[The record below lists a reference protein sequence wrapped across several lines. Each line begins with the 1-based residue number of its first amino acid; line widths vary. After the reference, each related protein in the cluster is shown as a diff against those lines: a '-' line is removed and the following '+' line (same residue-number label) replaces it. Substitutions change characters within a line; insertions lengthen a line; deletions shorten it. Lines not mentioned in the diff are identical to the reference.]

1 MASGFKPSPNVTVG
15 NTYASGSSH
24 EFTGSVNITGSLT
37 LNGDAITGGGGSPLT
52 VKEVGGVPNVP
63 NVTTINVSNGTL
75 TDNTGGEVTITTG
88 GGGGTGDVTGPALS
102 TDNAIA
108 RYDLATGKIIQNSG
122 VTIDDSN
129 NIDGAI
135 TITTIDVSA
144 SSNISASSFYG
155 SADNLSA
162 SSTAHDSR
170 NPILSKLDATG
181 KINAEQYLSFEN
193 LSGHSYLYLGSSG
206 PSRRPHLIFEHGLPG
221 TAGNNR
227 TELWSNAADVNDPF
241 YLSRRSTSTYYPLT
255 IWQNI
260 LDQADDKVG
269 INIPYGEEAA
279 YRFDVSG
286 SSRFQEDVTVTG
298 TLSVSGNLDV
308 CYGTA
313 SFHHVSGCSP
323 TIDMFS
329 ALSSSQAIYAK
340 EFWGDGEKITNLTL
354 PSGTVNRTDNTGF
367 VTYYDTVSGAVA
379 AATTG
384 DFVRVGPGT
393 YIEDTPIIIPSG
405 ISVIGEAGWQ
415 VTDVSSSTGT
425 GDVFVLSDASLLRDF
440 KIAVPSDTGSYAAKF
455 SGSNGEVATINFLQF
470 YGGTGSRGC
479 GYGNQGEGK
488 SLGLEIRY
496 GSGDC
501 DAIMQVEDG
510 ILAVEGMHVP
520 NSAGSVDAGVRAN
533 SPSATRIGR
542 RGRFQGVDVNM
553 GATNVEDAIVVGST
567 STVVM
572 QGINLFNVQNSFH
585 LTSNSASLLVTSGL
599 SDPTVNDIKVDA
611 GLTGDSALTRLSCFM
626 NGNFDIPTSWI
637 PSDHAW
643 TFFTEN
649 DPAQEASYQLWGAQ
663 QGIGHP
669 EFGSALTVGEGFSY
683 STNNKVLTTDSTASP
698 SSDGGNLTDVS
709 VEAESKED
717 STFTFQA
724 AAAGHSIMWCTKR
737 KDSSDINLKYWG
749 TEIDQTTAAVLGG
762 GSFIWEIQT
771 AANTWVEIGVMAV
784 SQEEGYR
791 YANNVFLRVDSAESI
806 FAGIDGST
814 NWNTTT
820 IDGTLGYWMRVRIAS
835 TITTEPVFER
845 MKLMSSHSS
854 FNNRGNRLAK
864 GLAMW
869 TKQVDISQVKW
880 QGTSLKNGSIDAGT
894 GGTSWSQT
902 LEKGKLDS
910 AADTVE
916 SFLILPQG
924 ICTAHPISI
933 KLYYGFETVSTPSTI
948 ALKYVPGETVENLI
962 ADPLGGKVPIGRDI
976 STAALTNSLVP
987 LAPPNSPITTPTPST
1002 ANASVVVATFTGI
1015 DLSDYY
1021 SGDFIFLE
1029 VDPTVIA
1036 SQLTMISLSIEGVGF
1051 TDGNTIE

>member
-611 GLTGDSALTRLSCFM
+611 ALTGDSAVTRLNCFM
-626 NGNFDIPTSWI
+626 NGAFDIPTTWI

-643 TFFTEN
+643 TFFTTADN
-649 DPAQEASYQLWGAQ
+649 AAGATQQLWGGDQ
-663 QGIGHP
+663 IIGHP
-669 EFGSALTVGEGFSY
+669 EYGGGFSAGEGTGY
-683 STNNKVLTTDSTASP
+683 STNNAVFTTDGTTDAP
-698 SSDGGNLTDVS
+698 GNDGTGFVDVS
-709 VEAESKED
+709 VEAASKED
-717 STFTFQA
+717 STFSFQDVG
-724 AAAGHSIMWCTKR
+724 AGHSILWCTKR
-737 KDSSDINLKYWG
+737 KDSSAATLKHWG
-749 TEIDQTTAAVLGG
+749 VEIDQTTAAVTGSGG
-762 GSFIWEIQT
+762 FIFERQT
-771 AANTWVEIGVMAV
+771 AANTWVEIGSMAV
-784 SQEEGYR
+784 STDEVYR
-791 YANNVFLRVDSAESI
+791 YANNVFLRANSEEKI
-806 FAGIDGST
+806 FVGISDGDT
-814 NWNTTT
+814 WPETLINGVTGHWLRAR
-820 IDGTLGYWMRVRIAS
+820 IGTA
-835 TITTEPVFER
+835 ITTAPVFER
-845 MKLMSSHSS
+845 MRLIPSHTST
-854 FNNRGNRLAK
+854 NNRGQRMAT

-869 TKQVDISQVKW
+869 QKTLTKFPSMGGGMLPDTTYTVGSGGNISFLIKDNV
-880 QGTSLKNGSIDAGT
+880 
-894 GGTSWSQT
+894 
-902 LEKGKLDS
+902 LDS
-910 AADTVE
+910 AANDGSVAGTLLE
-916 SFLILPQG
+916 LPTG
-924 ICTAHPISI
+924 ICTAFPLQI
-933 KLYYGFETVSTPSTI
+933 KLIYTFKTVSTATSFNF
-948 ALKYVPGETVENLI
+948 KHYVAQVQGNLI
-962 ADPLGGKVPIGRDI
+962 ADPAGGAIPIVRPLDDTDVWTTNAVVTDAH
-976 STAALTNSLVP
+976 STPAGVADKILSITK
-987 LAPPNSPITTPTPST
+987 TTP
-1002 ANASVVVATFTGI
+1002 A
-1015 DLSDYY
+1015 DLADFYA
-1021 SGDFIFLE
+1021 GDFIFIE
-1029 VDPTVIA
+1029 VDITTMN
-1036 SQLTMISLSIEGVGF
+1036 SQISIVGLEIEGVAF
-1051 TDGNTIE
+1051 YDGPPQ